1 MSSTPHLD
9 VGATGSGSADGGAD
23 DFWAQFP
30 AGGQRELVRAAFERF
45 AAVGFA
51 ATTTRDIA
59 STAGLSPAAM
69 YVHFPSKAALLAAL
83 SRAGHR
89 AASEVI
95 DTALAADTP
104 RLARL
109 ADTIASF
116 AAWHAHH
123 PRIARVVQYEL
134 AHLDPDAYADVAAL
148 RRGMQG
154 RIAEEIAELVACGEA
169 DVPDVNG
176 VARALL
182 SLCIDVCRWFDPSG
196 ASTPEEIGH
205 LYRQLALRCLAPAH
219 VA

>member
-1 MSSTPHLD
+1 MAASTD
-9 VGATGSGSADGGAD
+9 TDAIVRADAD
-23 DFWAQFP
+23 DFWSQFP

-51 ATTTRDIA
+51 ATTTREIA

-69 YVHFPSKAALLAAL
+69 YAWFPSKAALLAAL

-89 AASEVI
+89 AAHDVI
-95 DTALAADTP
+95 DTSLAAGTP
-104 RLARL
+104 RLQRL
-109 ADTIASF
+109 VDTIGAF

-134 AHLDPDAYADVAAL
+134 AHLEPDAYADVAAL

-154 RIAEEIAELVACGEA
+154 RIADEITELVACGEA
-169 DVPDVNG
+169 DVPDVSG

-182 SLCIDVCRWFDPSG
+182 SLCIDVCRWFDPAG
-196 ASTPEEIGH
+196 ARTPEEIGQ
-205 LYRQLALRCLAPAH
+205 LYRELALRCLAPAH
-219 VA
+219 AG